1 MIYSQQ
7 FEVFS
12 PSNSAPIS
20 ISSKKNAFLNTLV
33 QSYKYSTARNGQT
46 PGKPCN
52 CYKFLYDM
60 CAFYA
65 YFVNICFSKFCRL
78 YYAKIGIGT
87 PEAPARDYYVQ
98 VDTGS
103 DIMWVNCIQC
113 NECPKKSS
121 LGMELTLYDIKESL
135 TGKLVSCDQDFC
147 YAINGGPPSYCIAN
161 MSCSYTEIY
170 ADGSSSFGY
179 FVRDIV
185 QYDQVSGDLE
195 TTSAN
200 GSVIFGLAS
209 KYNSI
214 PHLNNH
220 PLLEVPLRGAIVCKL
235 DIEKAYDHVDWK
247 FLIAVMGKMGFG
259 GLKVNMEKSELIPV
273 GRVENVGELADEF
286 GYKVGNLPSTYLGMP
301 LGAPFKSSGV
311 WDGIEERF
319 KRRLA
324 MWKRQYISKGGRIT
338 LIRSTLSNLPIYFMS
353 IFQIPRAVR
362 IRLEKI
368 QRDFLWGGGAL
379 EQKPHLVRWSIVC
392 DDKGKGGLGVKSL
405 GLFNKALLGK
415 WAWRFA
421 NEKMA
426 LWNQVI
432 GRKYGEEKGGWR
444 SCEISPL
451 SEAFPSLFSI
461 ATSKEAW
468 VNEVWTAEGDRRG
481 SWAPTFNRPFN
492 DWELEEVGRLL
503 RAMQPVSSA
512 WFPSKII
519 WMSYAQPKISFFAWE
534 ASWGRVLTLD
544 RLQKR
549 GWALANRC
557 SATQSGDL
565 SSEEALD
572 GILGFGKSNTSMISQ
587 LASSGKVRKMFA
599 HCLDGLNGGGIFA
612 IGHIVQ
618 PKVNTTPLVP
628 NQYVYISL

>member
-1 MIYSQQ
+1 MDPIPLASCAH
-7 FEVFS
+7 VLV
-12 PSNSAPIS
+12 SNGRI
-20 ISSKKNAFLNTLV
+20 NV
-33 QSYKYSTARNGQT
+33 SYKVFLSFSIPFLMGAIPFNKSCSKHSLRVVVADAEAYTYDDEVLKKAEAM
-46 PGKPCN
+46 GKP
-52 CYKFLYDM
+52 
-60 CAFYA
+60 
-65 YFVNICFSKFCRL
+65 
-78 YYAKIGIGT
+78 G
-87 PEAPARDYYVQ
+87 
-98 VDTGS
+98 
-103 DIMWVNCIQC
+103 
-113 NECPKKSS
+113 
-121 LGMELTLYDIKESL
+121 
-135 TGKLVSCDQDFC
+135 LV
-147 YAINGGPPSYCIAN
+147 
-161 MSCSYTEIY
+161 EIY
-170 ADGSSSFGY
+170 AKEDSF
-179 FVRDIV
+179 
-185 QYDQVSGDLE
+185 
-195 TTSAN
+195 
-200 GSVIFGLAS
+200 IFTVES
-209 KYNSI
+209 T
-214 PHLNNH
+214 
-220 PLLEVPLRGAIVCKL
+220 GAIKASQLVLNAIDVLKQKL
-235 DIEKAYDHVDWK
+235 DAVRLSEDTSY
-247 FLIAVMGKMGFG
+247 FLVGGFLTPCLVRG
-259 GLKVNMEKSELIPV
+259 RRGEGVQITHLLFADDTLVFCEAKEDQLTHLCWLLMWFEALSGLKVNMEKSELIPV

-319 KRRLA
+319 KKRLA

-421 NEKMA
+421 NEKTA

-432 GRKYGEEKGGWR
+432 RRKYGEEKGGWR
-444 SCEISPL
+444 SCEIREAYGVGLWKAINKVGQFVTPFFGYEVGDGKNVRFWKDKWCGTSPL

-461 ATSKEAW
+461 ASSKEAW

-481 SWAPTFNRPFN
+481 SWTPTFNRPFN

-503 RAMQPVSSA
+503 RCLEGKMVRVDEEDRVRWVESKDGVFSVKSLYRAMQPVSSA

-544 RLQKR
+544 HLQKR
-549 GWALANRC
+549 GWALANRLERFLYG
-557 SATQSGDL
+557 QEEEGDVAFGTVML
-565 SSEEALD
+565 V
-572 GILGFGKSNTSMISQ
+572 LGHLEG
-587 LASSGKVRKMFA
+587 
-599 HCLDGLNGGGIFA
+599 
-612 IGHIVQ
+612 
-618 PKVNTTPLVP
+618 
-628 NQYVYISL
+628 